1 MTRTM
6 TKDELTERALIM
18 LRVLADDDKWPVDV
32 KLVERVISGMI
43 SEWVDGVEEE
53 IQSLI
58 KDWEAKMEDDNTL
71 YSLGLRRAL
80 DVVKGESSVA

>member
-1 MTRTM
+1 M

>member
-80 DVVKGESSVA
+80 DDVKGESSVA